1 MELSHEVK
9 GYLSDKS
16 AQIFSWSKI
25 SVLSSRAGV
34 DSAPIDERAV
44 GDKRSSIQYIC
55 ANLPKDREEQ
65 LIKVVLEMSK
75 KGAGDSNCQDDIF
88 EGLKPIVQDTM
99 GYGLDINGNL
109 IPIFDKS
116 FNLEEQQNFIITKLD
131 DFGFNIAK
139 QHYQDAL
146 KTFGASPKGA
156 MGVLRSSYE
165 TLVSEI
171 LDSEEITHKSN
182 MKDNLLKLE
191 SINVIKEIDSTSC
204 QKCGHR
210 KRDNEF
216 NFSYDLYG
224 LLSHYASHQ
233 EIITDE
239 IASMLFPS
247 VSSFLRF
254 LLQRYELIIITTSK

>member
-1 MELSHEVK
+1 MELSYEVK

-16 AQIFSWSKI
+16 ARIFSWSKI
-25 SVLSSRAGV
+25 SVLASRVGV
-34 DSAPIDERAV
+34 DSSPIDEKTV
-44 GDKRSSIQYIC
+44 KDKRFATQYIC

-65 LIKVVLEMSK
+65 LIKVVLEMSQR
-75 KGAGDSNCQDDIF
+75 GTWDSNYQNEVF
-88 EGLKPIVQDTM
+88 EELKPIVQDTM
-99 GYGLDINGNL
+99 GYGLEINGNL

-116 FNLEEQQNFIITKLD
+116 FNLEEQQNFIITKLS
-131 DFGFNIAK
+131 DFKFDIAK

-146 KTFGASPKGA
+146 KSFGASPKGA

-165 TLVSEI
+165 ALVQEI
-171 LDSEEITHKSN
+171 LDSEGITHTNN

-191 SINVIKEIDSTSC
+191 SIDVIKEINQNFC
-204 QKCGHR
+204 QTCGYR
-210 KRDNEF
+210 KRDNEL

-254 LLQRYELIIITTSK
+254 LLQRYELIISTT